1 MVHLITGYAGRGH
14 VTAADD
20 ALYHSGVCGTGKYVM
35 RTGTMFAANVESS
48 NEITIGS
55 GDLVNQGR
63 HINIPTNAKEKVT
76 INNGTQGKTR
86 KDIIAI
92 RYKQDASTG
101 VESAELIVLQG
112 EAVNT
117 GQTPAR
123 PTLKSGNLYEGDM
136 IDDFPLYE
144 VTLDNLNITTVT
156 SMFTMLPTLS
166 GIFELIYPVGSI
178 YMSTNST
185 NPENLFGGTWEEIQ
199 GKFLLARD
207 EKHVAGTT
215 GGEENVTLMTEQLPA
230 HNHTG
235 GEHTHTGPSHTHT
248 INSHGHTA
256 ACSSNGAHNH
266 AVNRSKIAASGTARM
281 AAQYNSSTKDTYNTA
296 SDGAHKH
303 TITIGGSGQLTSN
316 VAGTGNTGSG
326 GAVATGNT
334 GGGQGHNNMPPYLAV
349 YVWKR
354 TK

>member
-1 MVHLITGYAGRGH
+1 MVHLITGYAGHGH

-35 RTGTMFAANVESS
+35 RTGTMFAASVESS

-63 HINIPTNAKEKVT
+63 HINIPTNATEKAT

-86 KDIIAI
+86 KDVIAI

-112 EAVNT
+112 ASVNT

-123 PTLKSGNLYEGDM
+123 PALKSGNLYEGDT

-144 VTLDNLNITTVT
+144 VTLNNLNITAVT
-156 SMFTMLPTLS
+156 KLFAPLPTLS
-166 GIFELIYPVGSI
+166 GMFDLIYPVGAI
-178 YMSTNST
+178 YMSASST
-185 NPENLFGGTWEEIQ
+185 NPANLFGGTWEEIQ

-207 EKHVAGTT
+207 GNHAAGTT
-215 GGEENVTLMTEQLPA
+215 GGSENVTLTTEQIPA
-230 HNHTG
+230 HSHIG
-235 GEHTHTGPSHTHT
+235 GEHTHTGPLHTHT

-256 ACSSNGAHNH
+256 SCASAGAHSHN
-266 AVNRSKIAASGTARM
+266 VDRNKNAASGTARY
-281 AAQYNSSTKDTYNTA
+281 AAQAAKAKTTHGTSSN
-296 SDGAHKH
+296 GAHTH
-303 TITIGGSGQLTSN
+303 GITIGGSGTLTSN
-316 VAGTGNTGSG
+316 AAGTGNTGSG
-326 GAVATGNT
+326 GAVSTSNT
-334 GGGQGHNNMPPYLAV
+334 GGGREHSNMPPYLAV

>member
-1 MVHLITGYAGRGH
+1 MVHLITGYAGHGH

-35 RTGTMFAANVESS
+35 RTGTMFAANVESN

-112 EAVNT
+112 DAVNT
-117 GQTPAR
+117 GRTPAG

-156 SMFTMLPTLS
+156 SMFVMLPTLS
-166 GIFELIYPVGSI
+166 GIFELIYPVGAI
-178 YMSTNST
+178 YMSTNSA
-185 NPENLFGGTWEEIQ
+185 NPKNLFGGTWEEIQ

-207 EKHVAGTT
+207 ESHEAGTT
-215 GGEENVTLMTEQLPA
+215 GGTEYVTLTTEQIPA
-230 HNHTG
+230 HSHMG

-248 INSHGHTA
+248 ISSHGHTA
-256 ACSSNGAHNH
+256 SCASNGAHTHN
-266 AVNRSKIAASGTARM
+266 VDRNKNAASGTARY
-281 AAQYNSSTKDTYNTA
+281 AAQADKAGSTHRTSSN
-296 SDGAHKH
+296 GAHTH
-303 TITIGGSGQLTSN
+303 TITIGGSGTLKSN
-316 VAGTGNTGSG
+316 ASGTGNTGSG
-326 GAVATGNT
+326 GAVTTGNT
-334 GGGQGHNNMPPYLAV
+334 GDGQGHNNMPPYLAV

>member
-1 MVHLITGYAGRGH
+1 MVHLITGYAGHGH

-112 EAVNT
+112 DAVNT
-117 GQTPAR
+117 GQMPAR

-156 SMFTMLPTLS
+156 SMFAMLPTLS

-178 YMSTNST
+178 YMSTNNV
-185 NPENLFGGTWEEIQ
+185 NPKNLFGGTWEEIQ

-207 EKHVAGTT
+207 GSHEAGTT
-215 GGEENVTLMTEQLPA
+215 GGAEYVTLTTEQIPA
-230 HNHTG
+230 HSHMG

-256 ACSSNGAHNH
+256 KCTSNGAHTHN
-266 AVNRSKIAASGTARM
+266 VDRNKNAASGTARY
-281 AAQYNSSTKDTYNTA
+281 AAQGDKTGSTHKTSSN
-296 SDGAHKH
+296 GAHTH
-303 TITIGGSGQLTSN
+303 TITIGGSGTLTSN
-316 VAGTGNTGSG
+316 ASGTGNTGSG

-334 GGGQGHNNMPPYLAV
+334 GGGQEHNNMPPYLAV
-349 YVWKR
+349 HVWKR

>member
-1 MVHLITGYAGRGH
+1 MVHLITGYAGHGH

-20 ALYHSGVCGTGKYVM
+20 ALYHAGVCGTGKYVM
-35 RTGTMFAANVESS
+35 RTGTMFAASVESS

-63 HINIPTNAKEKVT
+63 HINIPTNATEKAI

-86 KDIIAI
+86 KDVIAI

-112 EAVNT
+112 TAVNT

-123 PTLKSGNLYEGDM
+123 PTLRSGNLYEGDT

-144 VTLDNLNITTVT
+144 VTLNNLNITAVT
-156 SMFTMLPTLS
+156 KLFVLMPTLS
-166 GIFELIYPVGSI
+166 GMFDLIYPVGAI
-178 YMSTNST
+178 YMSASST
-185 NPENLFGGTWEEIQ
+185 NPANLFGGTWEEIQ

-207 EKHVAGTT
+207 GNHAAGST
-215 GGEENVTLMTEQLPA
+215 GGSENVTLTTEQIPA
-230 HNHTG
+230 HSHIG

-256 ACSSNGAHNH
+256 SCASAGAHSHN
-266 AVNRSKIAASGTARM
+266 VNRSKIAASGTARY
-281 AAQYNSSTKDTYNTA
+281 AAQA
-296 SDGAHKH
+296 SNAKTTHGTTTNGEHAHS
-303 TITIGGSGQLTSN
+303 ITIDGSGTLMSN
-316 VAGTGNTGSG
+316 AAGTGDTGLG
-326 GAVATGNT
+326 GTVATSNT
-334 GGGQGHNNMPPYLAV
+334 GGGQAHNNMPPYLAV

>member
-1 MVHLITGYAGRGH
+1 MVHLITGYAGHGH

-112 EAVNT
+112 DAVNT
-117 GQTPAR
+117 GQMPAR

-156 SMFTMLPTLS
+156 SMFAMLPTLS

-178 YMSTNST
+178 YMSTNNV
-185 NPENLFGGTWEEIQ
+185 NPKNLFGGTWEEIQ

-207 EKHVAGTT
+207 GSHEAGTT
-215 GGEENVTLMTEQLPA
+215 GGAEYVTLTTEQIPA
-230 HNHTG
+230 HSHMG

-256 ACSSNGAHNH
+256 KCTSNGAHTHN
-266 AVNRSKIAASGTARM
+266 VDRNKNAASGTARY
-281 AAQYNSSTKDTYNTA
+281 AAQGDKTGSTHKTSSN
-296 SDGAHKH
+296 GAHTH
-303 TITIGGSGQLTSN
+303 TITIGGSGTLTSN
-316 VAGTGNTGSG
+316 ESGTGNTGSG

-334 GGGQGHNNMPPYLAV
+334 GGGQEHNNMPPYLAV

>member
-1 MVHLITGYAGRGH
+1 MVHLITGYAGHGH

-35 RTGTMFAANVESS
+35 RTGTMFAASVESS

-63 HINIPTNAKEKVT
+63 HINIPTNATEKAT

-86 KDIIAI
+86 KDVIAI

-112 EAVNT
+112 TSVNT
-117 GQTPAR
+117 GQEPAR
-123 PTLKSGNLYEGDM
+123 PALKSGNLYEGDT

-144 VTLDNLNITTVT
+144 VTLNNLNITAVT
-156 SMFTMLPTLS
+156 KLFVLMPTLS
-166 GIFELIYPVGSI
+166 GMFDLIYPVGAI
-178 YMSTNST
+178 YMSAISV
-185 NPENLFGGTWEEIQ
+185 NPANLFGGTWEEIQ

-207 EKHVAGTT
+207 GSHAAGTT
-215 GGEENVTLMTEQLPA
+215 GGSENVTLTTEQIPS
-230 HNHTG
+230 HSHTG
-235 GEHTHTGPSHTHT
+235 GAHMHTGPSHTHT
-248 INSHGHTA
+248 INSHGHSA
-256 ACSSNGAHNH
+256 SCSTNGEHSHN
-266 AVNRSKIAASGTARM
+266 VDRNKNAASGTARY
-281 AAQYNSSTKDTYNTA
+281 AAQAASAKTTHGTTKNG
-296 SDGAHKH
+296 SHAHS
-303 TITIGGSGQLTSN
+303 ITIGGSGTLTSN
-316 VAGTGNTGSG
+316 AGGTGNTGSG
-326 GAVATGNT
+326 GTVATSNT
-334 GGGQGHNNMPPYLAV
+334 GGGQAHSNMPPYLAV

>member
-1 MVHLITGYAGRGH
+1 MVHLITGYAGHGH

-112 EAVNT
+112 DAVNT
-117 GQTPAR
+117 GQMPAR

-156 SMFTMLPTLS
+156 SMFAMLPTLS

-178 YMSTNST
+178 YMSTNNV
-185 NPENLFGGTWEEIQ
+185 NPKNLFGGTWEEIQ

-207 EKHVAGTT
+207 GSHEAGTT
-215 GGEENVTLMTEQLPA
+215 GGAEYVTLTTEQIPA
-230 HNHTG
+230 HSHMG

-256 ACSSNGAHNH
+256 KCTSNGAHTHN
-266 AVNRSKIAASGTARM
+266 VDRNKNAASGTARY
-281 AAQYNSSTKDTYNTA
+281 AAQGDKTGSTHKTSSN
-296 SDGAHKH
+296 GAHTH
-303 TITIGGSGQLTSN
+303 TITIGGSGTLTSN
-316 VAGTGNTGSG
+316 ASGTGNTGSG

-334 GGGQGHNNMPPYLAV
+334 GGGQEHNNMPPYLAV

>member
-1 MVHLITGYAGRGH
+1 MVHLITGYAGHGH

-112 EAVNT
+112 DAVNT
-117 GQTPAR
+117 GQMPAR

-156 SMFTMLPTLS
+156 SMFAMLPTLS

-178 YMSTNST
+178 YMSTNNV
-185 NPENLFGGTWEEIQ
+185 NPKNLFGGTWEEIQ

-207 EKHVAGTT
+207 GSHEAGTI
-215 GGEENVTLMTEQLPA
+215 GGAEYVTLTTEQIPA
-230 HNHTG
+230 HSHMG

-256 ACSSNGAHNH
+256 KCTSNGAHTHNIER
-266 AVNRSKIAASGTARM
+266 NKNAASGTARY
-281 AAQYNSSTKDTYNTA
+281 AAQADRAGSTHRTSSN
-296 SDGAHKH
+296 GAHTH
-303 TITIGGSGQLTSN
+303 TITIGGSGTLTSN
-316 VAGTGNTGSG
+316 ASGAGNTGSG

>member
-1 MVHLITGYAGRGH
+1 MVHLITGYAGHGH

-112 EAVNT
+112 DAVNT
-117 GQTPAR
+117 GQMPAR
-123 PTLKSGNLYEGDM
+123 PTLKNGNLYEGDM

-156 SMFTMLPTLS
+156 SMFSMLPTLS

-178 YMSTNST
+178 YMSTNNV
-185 NPENLFGGTWEEIQ
+185 NPKNLFGGTWEEIQ

-207 EKHVAGTT
+207 GSHEAGTT
-215 GGEENVTLMTEQLPA
+215 GGAENVTLTTEQIPA
-230 HNHTG
+230 HSHMG

-256 ACSSNGAHNH
+256 KCASNGAHTHN
-266 AVNRSKIAASGTARM
+266 VDRNKNAASGTARY
-281 AAQYNSSTKDTYNTA
+281 AAQGDKVGSTHRTSSN
-296 SDGAHKH
+296 GAHTH
-303 TITIGGSGQLTSN
+303 TITIGGSGTLTSN
-316 VAGTGNTGSG
+316 ASGTGNTGSG

>member
-20 ALYHSGVCGTGKYVM
+20 ALYHSGVCGIGKYVM

-112 EAVNT
+112 DAVNT

-156 SMFTMLPTLS
+156 SMFAILPTLS
-166 GIFELIYPVGSI
+166 GIFELIYPVGAI
-178 YMSTNST
+178 YMSTNNV
-185 NPENLFGGTWEEIQ
+185 NPANLFGGTWEEIQ

-207 EKHVAGTT
+207 GNHVAGTT
-215 GGEENVTLMTEQLPA
+215 GGAEYVTLTTEQIPA
-230 HNHTG
+230 HSHMG
-235 GEHTHTGPSHTHT
+235 GGHTHTGPSHTHT

-256 ACSSNGAHNH
+256 SCASNGAHTHN
-266 AVNRSKIAASGTARM
+266 VDRNKNAASGTARY
-281 AAQYNSSTKDTYNTA
+281 AAQADKAGSIHRTSSN
-296 SDGAHKH
+296 GAHTH
-303 TITIGGSGQLTSN
+303 TITIGGSGTLTSN
-316 VAGTGNTGSG
+316 AAGTGNTGSG
-326 GAVATGNT
+326 GIVATGNT